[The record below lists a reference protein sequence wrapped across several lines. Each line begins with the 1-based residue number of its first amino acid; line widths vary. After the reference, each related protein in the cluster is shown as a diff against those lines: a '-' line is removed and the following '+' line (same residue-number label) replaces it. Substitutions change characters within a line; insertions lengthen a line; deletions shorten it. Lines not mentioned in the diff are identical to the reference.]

1 MEIVIIISLVI
12 IIALLLL
19 NKNKSIQQEN
29 LTKTEELS
37 FKQDNPV
44 SIMGE
49 SKPVILKQSLSLINQ
64 IDNELDLEEEEKE
77 LSNDLQPLDNE
88 FTQRVSMDE
97 LNRFVNSIEKE
108 LISDTIIKTAKK
120 IEGSDLLELLQ
131 QAMPDSAKT
140 IAKLLDQSLN
150 EKSSKKEEEIIGN
163 EDFNINDFI

>member
-19 NKNKSIQQEN
+19 HKNKSIQQEKS
-29 LTKTEELS
+29 TKTEELP
-37 FKQDNPV
+37 FKQDVSV

-49 SKPVILKQSLSLINQ
+49 SKPVVLKQSLSSISQ
-64 IDNELDLEEEEKE
+64 TEDELDLEEEEKE

-88 FTQRVSMDE
+88 FTERVNLDE
-97 LNRFVNSIEKE
+97 LNRFVNAIEEE
-108 LISDTIIKTAKK
+108 LISDTTINTVKK

-131 QAMPDSAKT
+131 EAMPDSAQT

-150 EKSSKKEEEIIGN
+150 EKLPKKEEVIDR
-163 EDFNINDFI
+163 EDFNINDFV

>member
-29 LTKTEELS
+29 QYRTEELP
-37 FKQDNPV
+37 FKQDVPV

-77 LSNDLQPLDNE
+77 LSEDLQPMDQE
-88 FTQRVSMDE
+88 FTDRVSMDE
-97 LNRFVNSIEKE
+97 LNSFVRSIEEE
-108 LISDTIIKTAKK
+108 LINDTIIKTAKK

-140 IAKLLDQSLN
+140 IAKLLDQTLSVKSVE
-150 EKSSKKEEEIIGN
+150 EKIMNSTV
-163 EDFNINDFI
+163 FNIGDYI

>member
-29 LTKTEELS
+29 PTETEELP
-37 FKQDNPV
+37 FKQDIPV

-49 SKPVILKQSLSLINQ
+49 SKPIVLKQSLFSINQ
-64 IDNELDLEEEEKE
+64 IEDELDLEEEEKE
-77 LSNDLQPLDNE
+77 LGESLQPMDHD
-88 FTQRVSMDE
+88 FTERVNMDE
-97 LNRFVNSIEKE
+97 LNSFVRSIEEE
-108 LISDTIIKTAKK
+108 LINDATVNTAKK

-150 EKSSKKEEEIIGN
+150 EKLPKKEEVIDSEN
-163 EDFNINDFI
+163 FNINDFV